1 MRGRLFRWILLIAVP
16 VLFALAWYMSE
27 QSFQLSLTL
36 EKQRTQ
42 LTQSVIFQDVRQSTA
57 NLNYSQAADAAR
69 QYRASYAAQGIELIF
84 CWNGMPIAGAAL
96 PNPAYKTL
104 LQGRRAAM
112 LDTSSRPQR
121 YAVAE
126 PVNGRLTM
134 LLLRDV
140 SGLYTLRDQFRWT
153 ALLAALGASLLLGLL
168 GFAAARFLTQPIRN
182 LTDAADRLSQE
193 TGAALFLP
201 TARND
206 EIGALARAFDRMQTA
221 LKSREEALRQE
232 SDSRQMLLDALA
244 HEMRT
249 PLTSLL
255 GNARLMQKELP
266 AEARGEIGDSMV
278 KDVMRLTEMDQ
289 QLMKL
294 TRMRQEEIEQLPVS
308 VLPLLR
314 DTARRLSSEAENR
327 RITVAG
333 EDSVIA
339 GDAALLSLL
348 ADNLAVNALRASD
361 PGQEIVLTAL
371 PHGFS
376 VADHGIGM
384 TQEQIAHACEPFWKA
399 DKARTRSHGG
409 AGLGLALCKRIADLH
424 GGQLIFSSELGKGT
438 TVQFVMNDP

>member
-16 VLFALAWYMSE
+16 MLFALAWYMSE

-168 GFAAARFLTQPIRN
+168 GLAVAGLFTKPLRRLTE
-182 LTDAADRLSQE
+182 AADRLSQE

-201 TARND
+201 MARND

-232 SDSRQMLLDALA
+232 SDGRQMLLDALA

-266 AEARGEIGDSMV
+266 AEARDEIGDSMV
-278 KDVMRLTEMDQ
+278 KDVMRLTDMDQ

-314 DTARRLSSEAENR
+314 DTTRRLSSEAENR

-438 TVQFVMNDP
+438 TVQFSLNDQ

>member
-16 VLFALAWYMSE
+16 VLFALAWYISE

-42 LTQSVIFQDVRQSTA
+42 LTQSVIFQDVRQSA
-57 NLNYSQAADAAR
+57 AHLSYSQAADAAR
-69 QYRASYAAQGIELIF
+69 QYRGAYAAQGIELIF

-96 PNPAYKTL
+96 PNSTYNAL
-104 LQGRRAAM
+104 LQGHRAAM
-112 LDTSSRPQR
+112 LDASAHPQR

-126 PVNGRLTM
+126 PVNGHLTM

-140 SGLYTLRDQFRWT
+140 SGLFTLRDQFRWM

-168 GFAAARFLTQPIRN
+168 GLAVAGLFTKPLRR

-193 TGAALFLP
+193 TGAALSLP
-201 TARND
+201 TVRKD
-206 EIGALARAFDRMQTA
+206 EIGALARAFDRMQSA
-221 LKSREEALRQE
+221 VQNREEALRQE

-266 AEARGEIGDSMV
+266 AQARREIGDSMV
-278 KDVMRLTEMDQ
+278 KDVTRLTDMDQ

-294 TRMRQEEIEQLPVS
+294 TQLRHEEIEQAPVP

-314 DTARRLSSEAENR
+314 DTARRLATSAEGK
-327 RITVAG
+327 RITVRG
-333 EDSVIA
+333 EESAIP
-339 GDAALLSLL
+339 GDTALLSLL
-348 ADNLAVNALRASD
+348 ADNLAVNALRASE

-376 VADHGIGM
+376 VSDQGTGM
-384 TQEQIAHACEPFWKA
+384 TEEQIAHACEPFWKA

-409 AGLGLALCKRIADLH
+409 AGLGLALCRRIADVH
-424 GGQLIFSSELGKGT
+424 GGELIFSSELGKGT
-438 TVQFVMNDP
+438 TVQFSLNDQ